1 MTSTTTSST
10 TTIQDTQVLRH
21 SRLLGVGVYR
31 PERSVPNTEIAERT
45 GLDPAWIESRSGIR
59 ARRYASDDETLPT
72 MATAAAEKALAA
84 AGIGADQVGAVILA
98 TITSMEQMPAVAV
111 EVAHRLGARQA
122 AAFDISAACAG
133 FCHGLALASD
143 LVRMGRADHVLV
155 IGAER
160 MTDILDH
167 SDRDT
172 AFLFADGAGA
182 VVVGP
187 SDEPGIGPVVW
198 RADGSRNAALK
209 MTSPWHDGTG
219 ERPDDKPAI
228 TMSGWK
234 VYRWA
239 TGELVPATRRMLELA
254 GVTVDQLDAFVPHQ
268 ANMLITDFV
277 VDQLGLSERT
287 AVARDIV
294 TSGNSSAASI
304 PLAMEELLASGKA
317 PSGGLALLVGFGAGL
332 VYAGQVVRLP

>member
-1 MTSTTTSST
+1 MTT
-10 TTIQDTQVLRH
+10 TTIQDTRVLRH
-21 SRLLGVGVYR
+21 SRLLGVGAYR
-31 PERSVPNTEIAERT
+31 PERSVPNAEIADRT
-45 GLDPAWIESRSGIR
+45 GLDPDWIESRSGIR
-59 ARRYASDDETLPT
+59 SRRYASPEETLPA

-84 AGIGADQVGAVILA
+84 AGVGPDRIGAVIVA

-111 EVAHRLGARQA
+111 EVAHRLGAREA
-122 AAFDISAACAG
+122 AAFDVSAACAG
-133 FCHGLALASD
+133 FCHALALASD
-143 LVRMGRADHVLV
+143 LVRMARTDHVLV

-187 SDEPGIGPVVW
+187 SDEPGVGPVVW

-209 MTSPWHDGTG
+209 MTSPWHDGSG
-219 ERPDDKPAI
+219 VRPGDRPAI
-228 TMSGWK
+228 TMAGWK

-239 TGELVPATRRMLELA
+239 TTELVPATRRMLDLA
-254 GVTVDQLDAFVPHQ
+254 GVTVDRLDAFIPHQ

-277 VDQLGLSERT
+277 VGELGLGERT
-287 AVARDIV
+287 AVARDI
-294 TSGNSSAASI
+294 TASGNSSAASI
-304 PLAMEELLASGKA
+304 PLAMDELLSSGRA

>member
-1 MTSTTTSST
+1 MTP
-10 TTIQDTQVLRH
+10 IQDTQVLRH

-45 GLDPAWIESRSGIR
+45 GLDPDWIERRSGIR
-59 ARRYASDDETLPT
+59 SRRYASVDETLPM

-84 AGIGADQVGAVILA
+84 AGVGAEQIGTVILA

-111 EVAHRLGARQA
+111 EVAHRLGAGQA

-133 FCHGLALASD
+133 FCHAVALASD
-143 LVRMGRADHVLV
+143 LVRMGRSDHVLV

-209 MTSPWHDGTG
+209 MTAPWHDGTG
-219 ERPDDKPAI
+219 ERSDDRPAI

-239 TGELVPATRRMLELA
+239 TNELVPATQRMLELA
-254 GVTVDQLDAFVPHQ
+254 GVTVDQLDAFIPHQ

-277 VDQLGLSERT
+277 VEQLGLTERT

-304 PLAMEELLASGKA
+304 PLAMEELLASGQA
-317 PSGGLALLVGFGAGL
+317 PSGGLALLAGFGAGL

>member
-1 MTSTTTSST
+1 MPAVR
-10 TTIQDTQVLRH
+10 DTASLYH
-21 SRLLGVGVYR
+21 GRLLGVGTYR
-31 PERSVPNTEIAERT
+31 PERSVDNTEIAGRT
-45 GLDPAWIESRSGIR
+45 GLDPDWIERRSGIR
-59 ARRYASDDETLPT
+59 SRRYASESETLPT

-84 AGIGADQVGAVILA
+84 AGVSAGQLDTVIVA
-98 TITSMEQMPAVAV
+98 TITSMDQMPALAV
-111 EVAHRLGARQA
+111 EVAHRLGARRA

-133 FCHGLALASD
+133 FCHAVALAGD
-143 LVRMGRADHVLV
+143 QVRLGRAEHVLV

-167 SDRDT
+167 QDRDT

-187 SDEPGIGPVVW
+187 APAPSIGPVVW

-209 MTSPWHDGTG
+209 MTAPWHDGTG
-219 ERPDDKPAI
+219 LRPDERPAI

-239 TGELVPATRRMLELA
+239 TNELVPAAQEMLSRA
-254 GVTVDQLDAFVPHQ
+254 GVAVDDLDAFIPHQ
-268 ANMLITDFV
+268 ANMLITDHLV
-277 VDQLGLSERT
+277 EQLGLSAHT

-304 PLAMEELLASGKA
+304 PLAMEELLSAGKA
-317 PSGGLALLVGFGAGL
+317 PSGGLALLIGFGAGL
-332 VYAGQVVRLP
+332 VFAGQVVRLP

>member
-1 MTSTTTSST
+1 MTV
-10 TTIQDTQVLRH
+10 INDTRTLRH
-21 SRLLGVGVYR
+21 SALLGVGVHR
-31 PERSVPNTEIAERT
+31 PERSVPNSEIAERT
-45 GLDPAWIESRSGIR
+45 GLDPDWIERRSGIR
-59 ARRYASDDETLPT
+59 SRRYAAPAETLPV

-84 AGIGADQVGAVILA
+84 AGVRPDQLGTVIVA
-98 TITSMEQMPAVAV
+98 TITSMEQMPALAV
-111 EVAHRLGARQA
+111 EVAHRLGAEGA

-133 FCHGLALASD
+133 FCHAVALAGD
-143 LVRMGRADHVLV
+143 LVGTGRAEYVLV

-167 SDRDT
+167 TDRDT

-187 SDEPGIGPVVW
+187 SEEPGIGPVVW
-198 RADGSRNAALK
+198 QADGSRNAALR
-209 MTSPWHDGTG
+209 MTAPWHDGTG
-219 ERPDDKPAI
+219 ERPDARPAI

-239 TGELVPATRRMLELA
+239 TNELVPAAERMLRLA
-254 GVTVDQLDAFVPHQ
+254 GVTVGDLDAFIPHQ
-268 ANMLITDFV
+268 ANMLITDHV
-277 VDQLGLSERT
+277 VAELGLPEHV

-294 TSGNSSAASI
+294 HSGNSSAASI
-304 PLAMEELLASGKA
+304 PLAMDELLASGKVS
-317 PSGGLALLVGFGAGL
+317 SGGLALLVGFGAGL

>member
-1 MTSTTTSST
+1 MTP
-10 TTIQDTQVLRH
+10 IQDIQVLRH

-45 GLDPAWIESRSGIR
+45 GLDPDWIERRSGIR
-59 ARRYASDDETLPT
+59 SRRYASADETLPM

-84 AGIGADQVGAVILA
+84 AGIGADQVGTVILA

-111 EVAHRLGARQA
+111 EVAHRLRAEQA

-133 FCHGLALASD
+133 FCHAVALASD
-143 LVRMGRADHVLV
+143 LVRMGRSDYVLV

-187 SDEPGIGPVVW
+187 SEEPGIGPVVW

-209 MTSPWHDGTG
+209 MTAPWHDGTG
-219 ERPDDKPAI
+219 ERPDDRPAI

-239 TGELVPATRRMLELA
+239 TNELVPATQRMLELA
-254 GVTVDQLDAFVPHQ
+254 GVTADHLDAFIPHQ

-277 VDQLGLSERT
+277 VEQLGLTERT

-304 PLAMEELLASGKA
+304 PLAMEELLASGQA

>member
-1 MTSTTTSST
+1 MTA
-10 TTIQDTQVLRH
+10 IRDTEVLRH
-21 SRLLGVGVYR
+21 SRLLGVGVHR
-31 PERSVPNTEIAERT
+31 PERSVPNTEIAGRT
-45 GLDPAWIESRSGIR
+45 GLDPDWIERRSGIR
-59 ARRYASDDETLPT
+59 SRRYAGPEETLPA

-84 AGIGADQVGAVILA
+84 AGVSADRIDTVIVA

-111 EVAHRLGARQA
+111 EVARRLGADRA
-122 AAFDISAACAG
+122 AAFDVSAACAG
-133 FCHGLALASD
+133 FCHALALAGD
-143 LVRMGRADHVLV
+143 QVRMGRADHVLV

-167 SDRDT
+167 EDGDT

-187 SDEPGIGPVVW
+187 SHEPGIGPVVW
-198 RADGSRNAALK
+198 RADGTRNAALR
-209 MTSPWHDGTG
+209 MTAPWHDGTG
-219 ERPDDKPAI
+219 LRPEARPAI

-234 VYRWA
+234 VFRWA
-239 TGELVPATRRMLELA
+239 TNELVPAARKMLDLA
-254 GVTVDQLDAFVPHQ
+254 GVTVDDLDAFIPHQ
-268 ANMLITDFV
+268 ANMLITDHV
-277 VDQLGLSERT
+277 VDQLGLPAHT

-304 PLAMEELLASGKA
+304 PLAMEELLAGGKA
-317 PSGGLALLVGFGAGL
+317 PSGGLALLIGFGAGL

>member
-1 MTSTTTSST
+1 MTTTSTT
-10 TTIQDTQVLRH
+10 IRDTQVLRH

-59 ARRYASDDETLPT
+59 SRRYASPEETLPA

-84 AGIGADQVGAVILA
+84 AGIGADQLGTVIVA

-111 EVAHRLGARQA
+111 EVAHRLGAPQT
-122 AAFDISAACAG
+122 AAFDVSAACAG
-133 FCHGLALASD
+133 FCHAVALASD
-143 LVRMGRADHVLV
+143 LVRLGRSEYVLV

-167 SDRDT
+167 EDRDT

-198 RADGSRNAALK
+198 QADGSRNAALK
-209 MTSPWHDGTG
+209 MTAPWHDGTG
-219 ERPDDKPAI
+219 ERPEDRPAI
-228 TMSGWK
+228 TMAGWK

-239 TGELVPATRRMLELA
+239 TNELVPAARKMLDAA
-254 GVTVDQLDAFVPHQ
+254 GVTADQIDAFIPHQ
-268 ANMLITDFV
+268 ANMLITDV
-277 VDQLGLSERT
+277 VVEQLGLTDRT

-304 PLAMEELLASGKA
+304 PLAMDELLSSGKVA
-317 PSGGLALLVGFGAGL
+317 SGGLALLVGFGAGL

>member
-1 MTSTTTSST
+1 MTA
-10 TTIQDTQVLRH
+10 IRDTEVLRH
-21 SRLLGVGVYR
+21 SRLLGVGTYR
-31 PERSVPNTEIAERT
+31 PERSVPNAEIAERT
-45 GLDPAWIESRSGIR
+45 GLDPDWIERRSGIR
-59 ARRYASDDETLPT
+59 SRRYASPAETLPT
-72 MATAAAEKALAA
+72 MATSAAEKALAS
-84 AGIGADQVGAVILA
+84 AGIGADQLGTVIVA

-111 EVAHRLGARQA
+111 EVAHRLGASQA
-122 AAFDISAACAG
+122 AAFDVSAACAG
-133 FCHGLALASD
+133 FCHAVALASD
-143 LVRMGRADHVLV
+143 LVRMGRSHHVLV

-187 SDEPGIGPVVW
+187 SQEPGIGPVVW

-219 ERPDDKPAI
+219 ERPEARPAI

-239 TGELVPATRRMLELA
+239 TSELIPATRRMLELA
-254 GVTVDQLDAFVPHQ
+254 GVTVDQLDAFIPHQ

-277 VDQLGLSERT
+277 VDQLGLTERT

-304 PLAMEELLASGKA
+304 PLAMEELLAGGRA

>member
-1 MTSTTTSST
+1 M
-10 TTIQDTQVLRH
+10 TTIQDTQALRH
-21 SRLLGVGVYR
+21 SRLLGVGTYR

-45 GLDPAWIESRSGIR
+45 GLDPDWIEKRSGIR
-59 ARRYASDDETLPT
+59 SRRYASPEETLPM

-84 AGIGADQVGAVILA
+84 AGIGADQLGTVIVA

-111 EVAHRLGARQA
+111 EVAHRLRAGKA
-122 AAFDISAACAG
+122 AAFDVSAACAG
-133 FCHGLALASD
+133 FCHAVALAGD
-143 LVRMGRADHVLV
+143 LVRMGRTDYVLV
-155 IGAER
+155 IGTER

-198 RADGSRNAALK
+198 HADGSRNAALK

-219 ERPDDKPAI
+219 TRPDARPAI
-228 TMSGWK
+228 TMAGWK
-234 VYRWA
+234 VFRWA
-239 TGELVPATRRMLELA
+239 TNELVPATRKMLDLA
-254 GVTVDQLDAFVPHQ
+254 GVTVDQLDAFIPHQ

-277 VDQLGLSERT
+277 VEQLGLTERT

-294 TSGNSSAASI
+294 TSGNTSAASI
-304 PLAMEELLASGKA
+304 PLAMEELLSAGRA
-317 PSGGLALLVGFGAGL
+317 PSGGLALLAGFGAGL

>member
-1 MTSTTTSST
+1 MTA
-10 TTIQDTQVLRH
+10 IRDTEVLRH
-21 SRLLGVGVYR
+21 SRLLGVGTYR
-31 PERSVPNTEIAERT
+31 PERSVPNAEIAERT
-45 GLDPAWIESRSGIR
+45 GLDPDWIERRSGIR
-59 ARRYASDDETLPT
+59 SRRYASPTETLAT

-84 AGIGADQVGAVILA
+84 AGISAGQLGTVIVA

-111 EVAHRLGARQA
+111 EVAHRLGAARA
-122 AAFDISAACAG
+122 AAFDVSAACAG
-133 FCHGLALASD
+133 FCHAVALASD
-143 LVRMGRADHVLV
+143 QVRMGRADHVLV

-167 SDRDT
+167 EDRDT

-187 SDEPGIGPVVW
+187 SREAGIGPVVW

-209 MTSPWHDGTG
+209 MTSPWHDGLG
-219 ERPDDKPAI
+219 ERPEARPAI

-239 TGELVPATRRMLELA
+239 TNELVPAARQMLELA
-254 GVTVDQLDAFVPHQ
+254 GVTVDDLDAFIPHQ

-277 VDQLGLSERT
+277 VEQLGLTGRT
-287 AVARDIV
+287 TIARDIV
-294 TSGNSSAASI
+294 ASGNSSAASI
-304 PLAMEELLASGKA
+304 PLAMEELLAGGKA

>member
-1 MTSTTTSST
+1 MTA
-10 TTIQDTQVLRH
+10 IRDTEVLRH
-21 SRLLGVGVYR
+21 SRLLGVGTYR

-45 GLDPAWIESRSGIR
+45 GLDPDWIERRSGIR
-59 ARRYASDDETLPT
+59 SRRYASPTETLPS
-72 MATAAAEKALAA
+72 MATTAAEKALAA
-84 AGIGADQVGAVILA
+84 AGISADQLGTVIVA

-122 AAFDISAACAG
+122 AAFDVSAACAG
-133 FCHGLALASD
+133 FCHAVALASD
-143 LVRMGRADHVLV
+143 QVRMGRSDYVLV

-167 SDRDT
+167 EDRDT

-187 SDEPGIGPVVW
+187 SQEPGIGPVVW

-209 MTSPWHDGTG
+209 MTAPWHDGTG
-219 ERPDDKPAI
+219 VRPDARPAI

-239 TGELVPATRRMLELA
+239 TNELVPATRQMLDLA
-254 GVTVDQLDAFVPHQ
+254 GVTVDDLDAFIPHQ

-277 VDQLGLSERT
+277 VEQLGLTERT

-304 PLAMEELLASGKA
+304 PLAMEELLAGGKA

>member
-1 MTSTTTSST
+1 MTA
-10 TTIQDTQVLRH
+10 IRDTEVLRQ
-21 SRLLGVGVYR
+21 SRLLGVGTYR

-45 GLDPAWIESRSGIR
+45 GLDPDWIERRSGIR
-59 ARRYASDDETLPT
+59 SRRYASATETLPA
-72 MATAAAEKALAA
+72 MATTAAEKALAT
-84 AGIGADQVGAVILA
+84 AGISADQLGTVIVA

-111 EVAHRLGARQA
+111 EVAHRLGAAHA
-122 AAFDISAACAG
+122 AAFDVSAACAG
-133 FCHGLALASD
+133 FCHAVALASD
-143 LVRMGRADHVLV
+143 QVRMGRSDYVLV
-155 IGAER
+155 VGAER

-167 SDRDT
+167 EDRDT

-187 SDEPGIGPVVW
+187 SQEPGIGPVVW

-209 MTSPWHDGTG
+209 MTAPWHDGTG
-219 ERPDDKPAI
+219 ARPDARPAI

-239 TGELVPATRRMLELA
+239 TNELVPATRRMLDLA
-254 GVTVDQLDAFVPHQ
+254 GVTVDDLDAFIPHQ

-277 VDQLGLSERT
+277 VEQLGLTERT

-304 PLAMEELLASGKA
+304 PLAMDELLAGGKA

>member
-1 MTSTTTSST
+1 MTA
-10 TTIQDTQVLRH
+10 IRDTEVLRH
-21 SRLLGVGVYR
+21 SRLLGVGTYR

-45 GLDPAWIESRSGIR
+45 GLDPDWIERRSGIR
-59 ARRYASDDETLPT
+59 SRRYASPAETLPS
-72 MATAAAEKALAA
+72 MATTAAEKALAA
-84 AGIGADQVGAVILA
+84 AGISADQLGTVIVA

-111 EVAHRLGARQA
+111 EVAHRLGAAQA
-122 AAFDISAACAG
+122 AAFDVSAACAG
-133 FCHGLALASD
+133 FCHAVALASD
-143 LVRMGRADHVLV
+143 QVRMGRSDYVLV

-167 SDRDT
+167 EDRDT

-187 SDEPGIGPVVW
+187 SQEAGIGPVVW

-209 MTSPWHDGTG
+209 MTDPWHDGTG
-219 ERPDDKPAI
+219 ARPDARPAI

-239 TGELVPATRRMLELA
+239 TNELVPAARRMLDLA
-254 GVTVDQLDAFVPHQ
+254 GVTVDDLDAFIPHQ

-277 VDQLGLSERT
+277 VEQLGLTERT

-304 PLAMEELLASGKA
+304 PLAMDELLAGGKA

>member
-1 MTSTTTSST
+1 MTA
-10 TTIQDTQVLRH
+10 IQDTQVLRH
-21 SRLLGVGVYR
+21 SRILSVGVHR
-31 PERSVPNTEIAERT
+31 PQRSVPNSEIAERT
-45 GLDPAWIESRSGIR
+45 GLDPDWIERRSGIR
-59 ARRYASDDETLPT
+59 SRRYAGPEETLPA

-84 AGIGADQVGAVILA
+84 AGIGADQLGTVVVA

-111 EVAHRLGARQA
+111 EVAHRLGAARA
-122 AAFDISAACAG
+122 AAFDVSAACAG
-133 FCHGLALASD
+133 FCHAVALASD
-143 LVRMGRADHVLV
+143 LVRLGRSEYVLV

-167 SDRDT
+167 QDRDT

-182 VVVGP
+182 VVLGP
-187 SDEPGIGPVVW
+187 SDEPGVGPVVW
-198 RADGSRNAALK
+198 RADGTRNAALK
-209 MTSPWHDGTG
+209 MTAPWHDGTG
-219 ERPDDKPAI
+219 RRPDDRPAI

-239 TGELVPATRRMLELA
+239 TEELVPAAHRMLELA
-254 GVTVDQLDAFVPHQ
+254 GVTADQLDAFIPHQ
-268 ANMLITDFV
+268 ANMLITDHV
-277 VDQLGLSERT
+277 VGELGLTERT

-304 PLAMEELLASGKA
+304 PLAMEELLSSGRA
-317 PSGGLALLVGFGAGL
+317 PSGGLALLIGFGAGL

>member
-1 MTSTTTSST
+1 MP
-10 TTIQDTQVLRH
+10 TIRDTDELRP
-21 SRLLGVGVYR
+21 SGLLGVGVHR
-31 PERSVPNTEIAERT
+31 PARSVPNAEIAERT
-45 GLDPAWIESRSGIR
+45 GLDADWIERRSGIR
-59 ARRYASDDETLPT
+59 ARRYAGPTETLPA
-72 MATAAAEKALAA
+72 MATTAAEKALAA
-84 AGIGADQVGAVILA
+84 AGVTPGQIGTVILA

-111 EVAHRLGARQA
+111 EVAHRLGATRA
-122 AAFDISAACAG
+122 TAFDVSAACAG
-133 FCHGLALASD
+133 FCHALALAGD
-143 LVRMGRADHVLV
+143 LVRLGRSEYVLV

-167 SDRDT
+167 SDPDT

-187 SDEPGIGPVVW
+187 TEQAGIGPVVW

-209 MTSPWHDGTG
+209 MTEPWHDGTG
-219 ERPDDKPAI
+219 ERPEQRPAI

-239 TGELVPATRRMLELA
+239 TNELVPAAREMLDRA
-254 GVTVDQLDAFVPHQ
+254 GVTTDDLDAFIPHQ
-268 ANMLITDFV
+268 ANMLITDHV
-277 VDQLGLSERT
+277 VEQLGLGERT
-287 AVARDIV
+287 AVARDIA

-304 PLAMEELLASGKA
+304 PLAMDELLSTGKA

-332 VYAGQVVRLP
+332 LFAGQVVRLP

>member
-1 MTSTTTSST
+1 MTA
-10 TTIQDTQVLRH
+10 IRDTEVLRH
-21 SRLLGVGVYR
+21 SRLLGVGTYR

-45 GLDPAWIESRSGIR
+45 GLDPDWIERRSGIR
-59 ARRYASDDETLPT
+59 SRRYASAAETLPT

-84 AGIGADQVGAVILA
+84 AGISAEQLGTVILA

-111 EVAHRLGARQA
+111 EVAHRLGAGRA
-122 AAFDISAACAG
+122 AAFDVSAACAG
-133 FCHGLALASD
+133 FCHAVALASD
-143 LVRMGRADHVLV
+143 QVRMGRSDYVLV

-167 SDRDT
+167 EDRDT

-187 SDEPGIGPVVW
+187 SPEPGIGPVVW
-198 RADGSRNAALK
+198 NADGSRNAALK
-209 MTSPWHDGTG
+209 MSAPWHDGTG
-219 ERPDDKPAI
+219 LRPQARPAI

-239 TGELVPATRRMLELA
+239 TERLVPATRRMLDLA
-254 GVTVDQLDAFVPHQ
+254 GVTVDDLDAFVPHQ

-277 VDQLGLSERT
+277 AEQLGLPEHT
-287 AVARDIV
+287 AIARDIV
-294 TSGNSSAASI
+294 ASGNSSAASI

>member
-1 MTSTTTSST
+1 MESSA
-10 TTIQDTQVLRH
+10 IQDTRVLRH
-21 SRLLGVGVYR
+21 SRLLGVGAYR
-31 PERSVPNTEIAERT
+31 PERSVPNAEIAERT
-45 GLDPAWIESRSGIR
+45 GLDPDWIERRSGIR
-59 ARRYASDDETLPT
+59 SRRYASPEETLPA

-84 AGIGADQVGAVILA
+84 AGVRADQIGTVIVA

-111 EVAHRLGARQA
+111 EVAHRLGADRA
-122 AAFDISAACAG
+122 AAFDVSAACAG
-133 FCHGLALASD
+133 FCHAVALASD
-143 LVRMGRADHVLV
+143 LVGLGRTDYVLV

-187 SDEPGIGPVVW
+187 SDEPGVGPVVW

-219 ERPDDKPAI
+219 SRPDDKPAI

-239 TGELVPATRRMLELA
+239 TTELVPATRRMLDLA
-254 GVTVDQLDAFVPHQ
+254 GVTTDRLDAFIPHQ
-268 ANMLITDFV
+268 ANMLITDV
-277 VDQLGLSERT
+277 VVEQLGLTGRT

-304 PLAMEELLASGKA
+304 PLAMEELLSSGDA

>member
-1 MTSTTTSST
+1 MTA
-10 TTIQDTQVLRH
+10 IQDTQVLRH
-21 SRLLGVGVYR
+21 SRLLAVGVYR
-31 PERSVPNTEIAERT
+31 PRRSVPNSEIAERT
-45 GLDPAWIESRSGIR
+45 GLDPDWIERRSGIR
-59 ARRYASDDETLPT
+59 SRRYAAPGETLPG

-84 AGIGADQVGAVILA
+84 AGIGADRLGTVIVA

-111 EVAHRLGARQA
+111 EVAHRLGAGQA
-122 AAFDISAACAG
+122 AAFDLSAACAG
-133 FCHGLALASD
+133 FCHAVALASD
-143 LVRMGRADHVLV
+143 LVRLGRSEYVLV

-167 SDRDT
+167 HDRDT

-198 RADGSRNAALK
+198 QADGSRNAALR
-209 MTSPWHDGTG
+209 MTAPWHDGDG
-219 ERPDDKPAI
+219 DRPDDRPAI

-239 TGELVPATRRMLELA
+239 TEQLVPATRRMLESA
-254 GVTVDQLDAFVPHQ
+254 GVTTDQLDAFIPHQ
-268 ANMLITDFV
+268 ANMLITDHV
-277 VDQLGLSERT
+277 VGELGLTERT

-294 TSGNSSAASI
+294 GSGNSSAASI
-304 PLAMEELLASGKA
+304 PLAMEELLSSGRA

>member
-1 MTSTTTSST
+1 MTA
-10 TTIQDTQVLRH
+10 IRDTAALRH
-21 SRLLGVGVYR
+21 SRLLGVGAYR
-31 PERSVPNTEIAERT
+31 PETSVPNEAVAERT
-45 GLDPAWIESRSGIR
+45 GLDPAWIERRSGIR
-59 ARRYASDDETLPT
+59 SRRYASAAETLPM
-72 MATAAAEKALAA
+72 MAVSAADKALAA
-84 AGIGADQVGAVILA
+84 AGIAADGLDVVIVA

-111 EVAHRLGARQA
+111 EVAHRLGATQA

-133 FCHGLALASD
+133 FCHALALASD
-143 LVRMGRADHVLV
+143 LVRLGRAEHVLV
-155 IGAER
+155 VGAER

-167 SDRDT
+167 TDRDT

-187 SDEPGIGPVVW
+187 SREPGIGPVVW
-198 RADGSRNAALK
+198 NADGSRNAALK
-209 MTSPWHDGTG
+209 MSSPWHDGAG
-219 ERPDDKPAI
+219 EQPAERPVI

-239 TGELVPATRRMLELA
+239 TTELVPATRRMLDLA
-254 GVTVDQLDAFVPHQ
+254 GVAVDQLDAFVPHQ
-268 ANMLITDFV
+268 ANMLITDHV
-277 VDQLGLSERT
+277 VEQLGLTDRT

-294 TSGNSSAASI
+294 HSGNSSAASI
-304 PLAMEELLASGKA
+304 PLAMDELLSSGKA

>member
-1 MTSTTTSST
+1 MTA
-10 TTIQDTQVLRH
+10 IRDTGVLRH
-21 SRLLGVGVYR
+21 SRLLGVGAYR
-31 PERSVPNTEIAERT
+31 PEQSVPNEVVAERT
-45 GLDPAWIESRSGIR
+45 GLDPGWIERRSGIR
-59 ARRYASDDETLPT
+59 SRRYASAAETLPV
-72 MATAAAEKALAA
+72 MAVSAADKALAA
-84 AGIGADQVGAVILA
+84 AGVAPDELDVVIVA
-98 TITSMEQMPAVAV
+98 TITSMEQMPAAAV
-111 EVAHRLGARQA
+111 EVAHRLGATRA

-133 FCHGLALASD
+133 FCHALALAGD
-143 LVRMGRADHVLV
+143 LVRLGRAEHVLV

-187 SDEPGIGPVVW
+187 SREPGIGPVVW
-198 RADGSRNAALK
+198 NADGSRNAALK
-209 MTSPWHDGTG
+209 MSAPWHDGTG
-219 ERPDDKPAI
+219 ERPEERPVI

-239 TGELVPATRRMLELA
+239 TTELVPAAQRMLDLA
-254 GVTVDQLDAFVPHQ
+254 GVTVDQLDAFIPHQ
-268 ANMLITDFV
+268 ANMLITDHV
-277 VDQLGLSERT
+277 VEQLGLPEHT

-294 TSGNSSAASI
+294 HSGNSSAASI
-304 PLAMEELLASGKA
+304 PLAMDELLSSGKA

>member
-1 MTSTTTSST
+1 MPA
-10 TTIQDTQVLRH
+10 IRDTQELRH
-21 SRLLGVGVYR
+21 SRLWGLGVYR

-59 ARRYASDDETLPT
+59 SRRYASPEETLPT
-72 MATAAAEKALAA
+72 MAATAAEKALAA
-84 AGIGADQVGAVILA
+84 AGIGADRIGTVIVA

-111 EVAHRLGARQA
+111 EVAHRIGARQA
-122 AAFDISAACAG
+122 TAFDVSAACAG
-133 FCHGLALASD
+133 FCHALALAND
-143 LVRMGRADHVLV
+143 LVRLGRSDYVLV

-167 SDRDT
+167 SDPDT

-187 SDEPGIGPVVW
+187 GDEAGIGPVVW
-198 RADGSRNAALK
+198 QADGSRNAALK
-209 MTSPWHDGTG
+209 MTNPWHDGTG
-219 ERPDDKPAI
+219 ERPDDRPAI
-228 TMSGWK
+228 TMAGWK

-239 TGELVPATRRMLELA
+239 TNELVPAARRMLDAA
-254 GVTVDQLDAFVPHQ
+254 GVTVEQLDAFVPHQ
-268 ANMLITDFV
+268 ANMLITDV
-277 VDQLGLSERT
+277 VVEQLGLTERT

-304 PLAMEELLASGKA
+304 PLAMEELLSSGRAS
-317 PSGGLALLVGFGAGL
+317 SGDLALLIGFGAGL
-332 VYAGQVVRLP
+332 VHAGQVVRLP

>member
-1 MTSTTTSST
+1 MEPSA
-10 TTIQDTQVLRH
+10 IQDTRVLRH
-21 SRLLGVGVYR
+21 SRLLGVGAYR
-31 PERSVPNTEIAERT
+31 PERSVPNAEIAERT
-45 GLDPAWIESRSGIR
+45 GLDPDWIERRSGIR
-59 ARRYASDDETLPT
+59 SRRYASPEETLPA

-84 AGIGADQVGAVILA
+84 AGVRADQIGTVIVA

-111 EVAHRLGARQA
+111 EVAHRLGADRA
-122 AAFDISAACAG
+122 AAFDVSAACAG
-133 FCHGLALASD
+133 FCHAVALASD
-143 LVRMGRADHVLV
+143 LVGLARTDYVLV

-187 SDEPGIGPVVW
+187 SDEPGVGPVVW

-219 ERPDDKPAI
+219 SRPDDKPAI

-239 TGELVPATRRMLELA
+239 TTELVPATRRMLDLA
-254 GVTVDQLDAFVPHQ
+254 GVTTDRLDAFIPHQ
-268 ANMLITDFV
+268 ANMLITDV
-277 VDQLGLSERT
+277 VVEQLGLTERT
-287 AVARDIV
+287 SVARDIV

-304 PLAMEELLASGKA
+304 PLAMEELLSSGHA

>member
-1 MTSTTTSST
+1 MTTTHPV
-10 TTIQDTQVLRH
+10 IRDTQELRH
-21 SRLLGVGVYR
+21 SRLLGLGVHR

-59 ARRYASDDETLPT
+59 TRRYASAEETLPA
-72 MATAAAEKALAA
+72 MASTAAEKALAA
-84 AGIGADQVGAVILA
+84 AGIGADQVGTVIVA

-111 EVAHRLGARQA
+111 EVAHRIGARQA

-133 FCHGLALASD
+133 FCHAVALAND
-143 LVRMGRADHVLV
+143 LVRLGRSDYVLV

-167 SDRDT
+167 ADRDT

-182 VVVGP
+182 VLVGP
-187 SDEPGIGPVVW
+187 AEEAGIGPVVW
-198 RADGSRNAALK
+198 QADGSRNAALK
-209 MTSPWHDGTG
+209 MTDPWHDGTG
-219 ERPDDKPAI
+219 ERPDGRPAI

-239 TGELVPATRRMLELA
+239 TNEIVPAARKMLELA
-254 GVTVDQLDAFVPHQ
+254 GVTVDQLDAFIPHQ
-268 ANMLITDFV
+268 ANMLITDV
-277 VDQLGLSERT
+277 VVEQLGLSDRT

-304 PLAMEELLASGKA
+304 PMAMEELLSSGKA
-317 PSGGLALLVGFGAGL
+317 HSGDLALLIGFGAGL

>member
-1 MTSTTTSST
+1 MTTTPT
-10 TTIQDTQVLRH
+10 PHTIQDTQVLRH

-31 PERSVPNTEIAERT
+31 PERSVPNSEIAERT
-45 GLDPAWIESRSGIR
+45 GLDPDWIESRSGIR
-59 ARRYASDDETLPT
+59 SRRYASPEETLPT

-84 AGIGADQVGAVILA
+84 AGIGADQLGTVIVA

-111 EVAHRLGARQA
+111 EVAHRLRAEQA

-133 FCHGLALASD
+133 FCHAVALASD
-143 LVRMGRADHVLV
+143 LVRMGRSEYVLV

-198 RADGSRNAALK
+198 QADGSRNAALK

-219 ERPDDKPAI
+219 VRPDDKPAI
-228 TMSGWK
+228 TMAGWK

-239 TGELVPATRRMLELA
+239 TSQLVPAAQRMLDAA
-254 GVTVDQLDAFVPHQ
+254 GVTADQLDAFVPHQ
-268 ANMLITDFV
+268 ANMLITDV
-277 VDQLGLSERT
+277 LVEQLGLTERT

-304 PLAMEELLASGKA
+304 PLAMDELLASGRA
-317 PSGGLALLVGFGAGL
+317 HSGDLALLVGFGAGL

>member
-1 MTSTTTSST
+1 MTTTT
-10 TTIQDTQVLRH
+10 PAIRDTQELRQ
-21 SRLLGVGVYR
+21 SRLLGLGVHR
-31 PERSVPNTEIAERT
+31 PERSVPNTEIAGRT

-59 ARRYASDDETLPT
+59 SRRYASADETLPA

-84 AGIGADQVGAVILA
+84 AGIGADQIGTVIVA

-111 EVAHRLGARQA
+111 EVAHRIGARQA

-133 FCHGLALASD
+133 FCHAVALASD
-143 LVRMGRADHVLV
+143 LVRMRRTDYVLV

-167 SDRDT
+167 TDRDT

-182 VVVGP
+182 VLVGP
-187 SDEPGIGPVVW
+187 SDEVGIGPVVW
-198 RADGSRNAALK
+198 QADGSRNAALK
-209 MTSPWHDGTG
+209 MTDPWHDGTG
-219 ERPDDKPAI
+219 ARPDDRPAI
-228 TMSGWK
+228 TMSGWR

-239 TGELVPATRRMLELA
+239 TDEIVPAARRMLERA
-254 GVTVDQLDAFVPHQ
+254 GVTVDQLGALIPHQ
-268 ANMLITDFV
+268 ANMLITDV
-277 VDQLGLSERT
+277 VVEQLGLTGRT

-304 PLAMEELLASGKA
+304 PLAMEELLSSGKA
-317 PSGGLALLVGFGAGL
+317 HSGDLALLIGFGAGL

>member
-1 MTSTTTSST
+1 MTP
-10 TTIQDTQVLRH
+10 IQDTQVLRH

-45 GLDPAWIESRSGIR
+45 GLDPDWIERRSGIR
-59 ARRYASDDETLPT
+59 SRRYASADETLPM

-84 AGIGADQVGAVILA
+84 AGIGADQIGTVILA

-111 EVAHRLGARQA
+111 EVAHRLRAEQA

-133 FCHGLALASD
+133 FCHAVALASD
-143 LVRMGRADHVLV
+143 LVRMGRSDYVLV

-209 MTSPWHDGTG
+209 MTAPWHDGTG
-219 ERPDDKPAI
+219 ERPDDRPAI

-239 TGELVPATRRMLELA
+239 TNELVPATQRMLELA
-254 GVTVDQLDAFVPHQ
+254 GVSVDQLDAFIPHQ

-277 VDQLGLSERT
+277 VEQLGLTERT

-304 PLAMEELLASGKA
+304 PLAMEELLASGQA

>member
-1 MTSTTTSST
+1 MS
-10 TTIQDTQVLRH
+10 IIRDTEVLRP
-21 SRLLGVGVYR
+21 SGLLGVGVHR
-31 PERSVPNTEIAERT
+31 PERSVPNSEIAERT
-45 GLDPAWIESRSGIR
+45 GLDPDWIERRSGIR
-59 ARRYASDDETLPT
+59 RRRYAGPDETLLM

-84 AGIGADQVGAVILA
+84 AGVPADRIGTVILA

-111 EVAHRLGARQA
+111 GVAHRIGATRA
-122 AAFDISAACAG
+122 TAFDISAACAG
-133 FCHGLALASD
+133 FCHALALAGD
-143 LVRMGRADHVLV
+143 LVRTGRSDHVLV

-167 SDRDT
+167 TDRDT
-172 AFLFADGAGA
+172 AFLFADGTGA

-187 SDEPGIGPVVW
+187 TAETGIGPTVW

-209 MTSPWHDGTG
+209 MTAPWHDGTG
-219 ERPDDKPAI
+219 ERPERLPAI

-239 TGELVPATRRMLELA
+239 TNELVPAAHEMLERA
-254 GVTVDQLDAFVPHQ
+254 GITTDDLDAFIPHQ

-277 VDQLGLSERT
+277 AEQLGLTERT
-287 AVARDIV
+287 AIARDIV

-304 PLAMEELLASGKA
+304 PMAMEELLSSGRA
-317 PSGGLALLVGFGAGL
+317 PRGGLALLVGFGAGL
-332 VYAGQVVRLP
+332 LFAGQVVRLP

>member
-1 MTSTTTSST
+1 M
-10 TTIQDTQVLRH
+10 TTIQDTQALRH
-21 SRLLGVGVYR
+21 SRLLGVGTYR

-45 GLDPAWIESRSGIR
+45 GLDPDWIERRSGIR
-59 ARRYASDDETLPT
+59 SRRYASPEETLPM

-84 AGIGADQVGAVILA
+84 AGIGADQLGTVIVA

-111 EVAHRLGARQA
+111 EVAHRLHAEKA
-122 AAFDISAACAG
+122 AAFDVSAACAG
-133 FCHGLALASD
+133 FCHAVALASD
-143 LVRMGRADHVLV
+143 LVRMGRTDHVLV

-167 SDRDT
+167 SDSDT

-198 RADGSRNAALK
+198 HADGSRNAALK

-219 ERPDDKPAI
+219 VRPDGRPAI
-228 TMSGWK
+228 TMAGWK
-234 VYRWA
+234 VFRWA
-239 TGELVPATRRMLELA
+239 TGELVPATRKMLDLA
-254 GVTVDQLDAFVPHQ
+254 GVTVDQLDAFIPHQ

-277 VDQLGLSERT
+277 VQELGLTERT
-287 AVARDIV
+287 AIARDIV
-294 TSGNSSAASI
+294 TSGNTSAASI
-304 PLAMEELLASGKA
+304 PLAMDELLSTGGA
-317 PSGGLALLVGFGAGL
+317 PSGGLALLAGFGAGL

>member
-1 MTSTTTSST
+1 MTA
-10 TTIQDTQVLRH
+10 IQDTQVLRH
-21 SRLLGVGVYR
+21 SRLLAVGVHR
-31 PERSVPNTEIAERT
+31 PQRSVPNAEIAERT
-45 GLDPAWIESRSGIR
+45 GLDPDWIERRSGIR
-59 ARRYASDDETLPT
+59 ARRYASPEETLPA

-84 AGIGADQVGAVILA
+84 AGIGADQLGTVIVA

-111 EVAHRLGARQA
+111 EVAHRLGAERA
-122 AAFDISAACAG
+122 AAFDVSAACAG
-133 FCHGLALASD
+133 FCHAVALASD
-143 LVRMGRADHVLV
+143 LVRLGRSEYVLV

-167 SDRDT
+167 QDRDT

-182 VVVGP
+182 VLVGP

-209 MTSPWHDGTG
+209 MTAPWHDGDG
-219 ERPDDKPAI
+219 NRPDDKPAI

-239 TGELVPATRRMLELA
+239 TEELVPATQRILELA
-254 GVTVDQLDAFVPHQ
+254 GVTADQLDAFIPHQ
-268 ANMLITDFV
+268 ANMLITDHLV
-277 VDQLGLSERT
+277 GELGLTERT

-294 TSGNSSAASI
+294 TAGNSSAASI
-304 PLAMEELLASGKA
+304 PLAMEELLSSGRA